1 MSVITV
7 ASTTTTTITTMITTT
22 TTTITTITI
31 STTTIDVITALGLSL
46 AKEQLPP
53 ALIIITAHDN
63 YKTTRNQKLNV
74 ILWGV
79 IVAYIEYTNVMAC
92 SVY

>member
-31 STTTIDVITALGLSL
+31 CTTTIDVITALGLSL

-53 ALIIITAHDN
+53 ALIIITTHDN
-63 YKTTRNQKLNV
+63 YN
-74 ILWGV
+74 
-79 IVAYIEYTNVMAC
+79 
-92 SVY
+92 